1 MAVHPLGVEAAAYVA
16 GRRDLLATAAGL
28 VAIASWLSARGR
40 TVVAV
45 ACVLLAVA
53 AKESGALYLG
63 ALVLASVAG
72 LGPSVA
78 AARGALLGAAA
89 AAVTLPV
96 AYGAIGPT
104 ASVGSPC
111 SLAVASTRL
120 AAHYA
125 LQLIAPLR
133 LSIEYPDLARPSN
146 DCAALASASS
156 IAGFALLGVAVGA
169 VVAVFSRRGRSAE
182 AAPLRFAWAW
192 AGAMFAVVATMIGMH
207 EPGADRHAYPLIAAV
222 SIALAVSARSFRSWR
237 PGAQRAAVGVAI
249 AYLAAF
255 TLLSALRLPS
265 WRDERALWS
274 AAVASA
280 PESGRAHHNLA
291 GVLLAAGEHEAAAV
305 HVRAARELD
314 YAPAILGDAALACAR
329 GRVHRGRDL
338 VARARMRGLPAA
350 DIAPISAYCEKKRG
364 LSPISQKRE

>member
-1 MAVHPLGVEAAAYVA
+1 L
-16 GRRDLLATAAGL
+16 LLA
-28 VAIASWLSARGR
+28 
-40 TVVAV
+40 
-45 ACVLLAVA
+45 
-53 AKESGALYLG
+53 
-63 ALVLASVAG
+63 
-72 LGPSVA
+72 
-78 AARGALLGAAA
+78 AAA

-111 SLAVASTRL
+111 SLAVATTRL

-125 LQLIAPLR
+125 VQLIAPLR
-133 LSIEYPDLARPSN
+133 LSIEYPGLAHSSS

-156 IAGFALLGVAVGA
+156 IAGFALLGAGVGA
-169 VVAVFSRRGRSAE
+169 VVAAFSRRGRSAQ

-192 AGAMFAVVATMIGMH
+192 TGGTFVVVATLIGMH
-207 EPGADRHAYPLIAAV
+207 EPGADRHAYPLIAAA
-222 SIALAVSARSFRSWR
+222 SIALAVSAASFLAWR
-237 PGAQRAAVGVAI
+237 PTAKRTTVAVAVV
-249 AYLAAF
+249 YLAAL

-291 GVLLAAGEHEAAAV
+291 GVFLAAEAYEAAAV

-314 YAPAILGDAALACAR
+314 YAPAIIGDAALACAR
-329 GRVHRGRDL
+329 GRLHRGRDL

-350 DIAPISAYCEKKRG
+350 DIAPIAAYCEEKRG